1 MSFFARLG
9 SDSDSDS
16 GSESEESI
24 LSGDEGE
31 KQDATFASKP
41 KGKASQFLRSDG
53 DDSSDEEESDEDDS
67 DDEDVKKPV
76 RRANW
81 ISWSTL
87 TSRRAKL
94 LNS

>member
-31 KQDATFASKP
+31 KQDATFATTKP

-53 DDSSDEEESDEDDS
+53 DDSSDEEESDEDES
-67 DDEDVKKPV
+67 DDEDDKKPV
-76 RRANW
+76 CLGAIRVV
-81 ISWSTL
+81 
-87 TSRRAKL
+87 
-94 LNS
+94 